1 MRSASTAGRP
11 TALEATGGKTQRHV
25 WAIATTLLFVFVLAI
40 GPLLFGDSGK
50 RNAGGVVDADGTATT
65 TSAAGG
71 PEQTPTTAA
80 SALDQPD
87 QLVRSSLPALAGSE
101 PAASDASSAE
111 LAGDGAAAAYVG
123 TATGPLLAG
132 SAPSD
137 AAQLPVPLSR
147 AGHQSGS
154 RVPVPLVVF
163 LAALVVVAMWWSVTT
178 RAALPPEELRR
189 PDLD

>member
-1 MRSASTAGRP
+1 MRSASRAGRP
-11 TALEATGGKTQRHV
+11 TALEATGRRKQRHV

-40 GPLLFGDSGK
+40 GPLLSGDSGK
-50 RNAGGVVDADGTATT
+50 RNAGGAADGSATT
-65 TSAAGG
+65 TSAGGG

-87 QLVRSSLPALAGSE
+87 QLLRSSLPALAGSE

-137 AAQLPVPLSR
+137 AAQLPVSLSR

-154 RVPVPLVVF
+154 RVPLPLVVF
-163 LAALVVVAMWWSVTT
+163 LAALAVVAMWWSVTT
-178 RAALPPEELRR
+178 RAALPPEEVRR

>member
-11 TALEATGGKTQRHV
+11 TALEATGGRKQRHV

-40 GPLLFGDSGK
+40 GPLLSGDSGK
-50 RNAGGVVDADGTATT
+50 RNAGGVVDADGSATT
-65 TSAAGG
+65 TSAGGG

-87 QLVRSSLPALAGSE
+87 QLLRSSLPALAGSE

-111 LAGDGAAAAYVG
+111 LAGDGAAAVYVG

-154 RVPVPLVVF
+154 PVPVPLVVF
-163 LAALVVVAMWWSVTT
+163 HAPHDVVAMWWSVTT
-178 RAALPPEELRR
+178 PAALPPEELRR